1 MAFIGHVATADG
13 LYVDPQNVIMEMP
26 QPDDVATVQRLL
38 VLAVSQEAPASSV

>member
-13 LYVDPQNVIMEMP
+13 LCVDPQNVIMEMP

-38 VLAVSQEAPASSV
+38 ILAVSQEAPASSV